1 MTQLSPS
8 QFGHIAA
15 VARAEAGI
23 DLREERAEMVRA
35 RLQRRLRGLGL
46 ADFDR
51 YCALVTADSPSGA
64 AERARLVDA
73 LTTQVGRPFRERHH
87 FDLLRD
93 HVVHRLSHRPEAHIR
108 VWSAGC
114 ADGDEPC
121 SIVQLLCHIDG
132 LHPERLTVWATDIS
146 TSALDATQRRIADP
160 RQGVDPSWAA
170 SIRVERHNLM
180 NPPPCAD
187 NDAIFCRNVTIY
199 FDTAT
204 TAAVQER
211 LASTA
216 KEGALYCLGHS
227 ERLIAPS
234 LGGRACRVG
243 PSAYVLRG
251 D

>member
-8 QFGHIAA
+8 QFEHIAA
-15 VARAEAGI
+15 VARTEAGI

-46 ADFDR
+46 SDFDR
-51 YCALVTADSPSGA
+51 YCELVTADSPSGA

-73 LTTQVGRPFRERHH
+73 LTTQVGRPFREHHH

-93 HVVHRLSHRPEAHIR
+93 HVVRRLSHRPEAHIR
-108 VWSAGC
+108 IWSAGC

-121 SIVQLLCHIDG
+121 SIVQSLCHIDG
-132 LHPERLTVWATDIS
+132 LSPERLTVWATDIS
-146 TSALDATQRRIADP
+146 ASALDATRRRIADP
-160 RQGVDPSWAA
+160 AQEVDLSWAA
-170 SIRVERHNLM
+170 SIKVERHNLM
-180 NPPPCAD
+180 DPPPCAD

-199 FDTAT
+199 FDAAT

-216 KEGALYCLGHS
+216 RDGALYCLGHS
-227 ERLIAPS
+227 ERLIARRVDS
-234 LGGRACRVG
+234 RARRIG

-251 D
+251 A